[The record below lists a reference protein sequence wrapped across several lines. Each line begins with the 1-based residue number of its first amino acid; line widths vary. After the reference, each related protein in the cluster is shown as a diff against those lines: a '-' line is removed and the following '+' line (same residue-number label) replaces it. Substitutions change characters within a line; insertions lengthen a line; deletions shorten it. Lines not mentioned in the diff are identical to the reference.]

1 MLYLIRKLVDEA
13 AARLPAQE
21 VEKKG
26 RGRPPVY
33 SPADVA
39 KALLMQSYFGVSNRV
54 AAGLPLVFKEKL
66 RLLTL

>member
-1 MLYLIRKLVDEA
+1 
-13 AARLPAQE
+13 
-21 VEKKG
+21 
-26 RGRPPVY
+26 VY

-66 RLLTL
+66 RLSDSLIPKVNSIFMISVKFFT